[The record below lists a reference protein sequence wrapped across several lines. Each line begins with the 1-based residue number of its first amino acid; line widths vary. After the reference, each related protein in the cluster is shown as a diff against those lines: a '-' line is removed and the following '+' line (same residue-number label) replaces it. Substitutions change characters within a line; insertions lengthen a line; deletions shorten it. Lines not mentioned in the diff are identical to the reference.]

1 MKKISKSLCC
11 ISLFVLCLC
20 LNACEASKKEPE
32 DEMIK
37 EDLIRELSSYD
48 DRLSFNEYSV
58 EKSLTEDKEYT
69 ATLIVSA
76 KNTFSEHQVTAEVK
90 YVLYDQG
97 WKIEECQW
105 TNDVYTV
112 VSYPTVDEMS
122 ELIKDSQELVQ
133 SGLNEQQD
141 VSVQPNGNSLTCE
154 GVIEKKDNPYYTY
167 KGKILTYWDYNANAD
182 AWKYSN
188 TETGESKCEL
198 TSALQLDGTWE
209 SMSKTRE
216 SDPST
221 YITVSNYDMNSLD
234 ISSEMFNTNTVH
246 AQLEECSLSEY
257 GVCNVIYKGNGLSY
271 SLNDGT
277 TRENIDFT
285 VCVLIGKDFIQLQL
299 QIEDPEHQDLTDD
312 IADIERK

>member
-20 LNACEASKKEPE
+20 LNA
-32 DEMIK
+32 
-37 EDLIRELSSYD
+37 
-48 DRLSFNEYSV
+48 
-58 EKSLTEDKEYT
+58 
-69 ATLIVSA
+69 
-76 KNTFSEHQVTAEVK
+76 
-90 YVLYDQG
+90 
-97 WKIEECQW
+97 
-105 TNDVYTV
+105 
-112 VSYPTVDEMS
+112 
-122 ELIKDSQELVQ
+122 
-133 SGLNEQQD
+133 
-141 VSVQPNGNSLTCE
+141 
-154 GVIEKKDNPYYTY
+154 
-167 KGKILTYWDYNANAD
+167 YNANAD